1 MSLNVHHDLSPI
13 KELLS
18 HKGGSSLHRQ
28 VFILAGDEGW
38 QKKFLKNTLS
48 GYENES
54 LWVGEKIPEVFSF
67 VESKKA
73 HIWLG
78 NEKRVVIFDANKD
91 FDPDSFAAISGIVIG
106 GGLFFLLL
114 PESEKWGVIYSTNF
128 GHRLLQSIKSRSE
141 LIVINQNDEQFKF
154 SLNKLESKTTQ
165 DCIAPFLTID
175 QQHSVESIEG
185 QALSDTNNPVVL
197 ISDRGRGKSAALGI
211 VSAKLVNAGV
221 CNIVITAPSLRAT
234 DIVFKHIAEL
244 LPEAE
249 VSRGRVK
256 YNKSTIQFYSPDQL
270 IHDDVDADILLVDEA
285 AAIPVPLLTSFLHKY
300 SQCVF
305 ATTVH
310 GYEGTGRGFS
320 LRFFNELD
328 KYNSNW
334 LKLHMQTPIRWQEND
349 PLESWM
355 FSLLCLDAEI
365 VEISVLGAIDYS
377 NINHHILKKE
387 QLVDDQLL
395 LNEVFSLLVLA
406 HYRTRPKDLK
416 NLLDDENISV
426 YVSLYNTHVIAVAL
440 VIREGSFSA
449 LLSTEVYRGQRRP
462 QGNLLAQSLTYHCGV
477 EHAATLDYSRVM
489 RIAVHPELQEK
500 GIGTKFLG
508 FIVKNEKDHG
518 RDAIGTSFG
527 MNEKLLN
534 FWKAADFNIVRI
546 GFTREQTS
554 GEHAAIMLLPL
565 TDKGEKVNR
574 EVHDR
579 LIENLPYLFE
589 DVLRD
594 IPDKI
599 KKIFKFVSEK
609 NITLNQFEQ
618 KDLQSFVEYSR
629 NYELCIASLNKLVK
643 LKKNTILKDSFA
655 SEFRNVLNKKVINKM
670 NWKEL
675 ALDMNLTGKN
685 EARKLFHDA
694 ICHLIKTD
702 RP

>member
-1 MSLNVHHDLSPI
+1 MSLNIHHDLSLI

-18 HKGGSSLHRQ
+18 QKGGSSMHRQ
-28 VFILAGDEGW
+28 VFILAGDEEW
-38 QKKFLKNTLS
+38 QKEFLLETIS
-48 GYENES
+48 GHKDES
-54 LWVGEKIPEVFSF
+54 LWVGEQSSESFSF
-67 VESKKA
+67 IGTKKA
-73 HIWLG
+73 QSWLG

-114 PESEKWGVIYSTNF
+114 PGVEKWNVIYSSRF
-128 GHRLLQSIKSRSE
+128 GQRLLQSIHIRSE
-141 LIVINQNDEQFKF
+141 LMVINQNNEQFSL
-154 SLNKLESKTTQ
+154 SLNKLESKITQ
-165 DCIAPFLTID
+165 NCVAPFLTAD
-175 QQHSVESIEG
+175 QQHSVESIEE

-211 VSAKLVNAGV
+211 VSAKLIQAGV
-221 CNIVITAPSLRAT
+221 SNIVITAPSLRAT

-249 VSRGRVK
+249 VSRGSVK
-256 YNKSTIQFYSPDQL
+256 YHKSTIQFYSPDQL
-270 IHDDVDADILLVDEA
+270 IHNDVDADILLVDEA
-285 AAIPVPLLTSFLHKY
+285 AAIPVPLLTTFLHKY
-300 SQCVF
+300 PQSVF

-320 LRFFNELD
+320 LRFFKELD

-334 LKLHMQTPIRWQEND
+334 LKLRMQSPIRWAEND
-349 PLESWM
+349 PLENWM
-355 FSLLCLDAEI
+355 FSLLCLDADI
-365 VEISVLGAIDYS
+365 VELSVLGEIDCS
-377 NINHHILKKE
+377 DIKNCLLEKE
-387 QLVDDQLL
+387 QLIDNQLL

-416 NLLDDENISV
+416 SMLDDENISV
-426 YVSLYNTHVIAVAL
+426 YISLYNKHVIAVAL
-440 VIREGSFSA
+440 VIREGSFTT
-449 LLSTEVYRGQRRP
+449 LLSTEVYRGKRRP
-462 QGNLLAQSLTYHCGV
+462 QGNLLAQALTYHCGV

-489 RIAVHPELQEK
+489 RIAVHPELQGK
-500 GIGTKFLG
+500 GIGTKLLD
-508 FIVKNEKDHG
+508 FIVDNEKNHE
-518 RDAIGTSFG
+518 RDAVGTSFG

-534 FWKAADFNIVRI
+534 FWKVLNFNIVRI

-565 TDKGEKVNR
+565 TKKGGSVNQEAR
-574 EVHDR
+574 GR
-579 LIENLPYLFE
+579 LIENLPYLFD

-599 KKIFKFVSEK
+599 KKIIQLKNEK
-609 NITLNQFEQ
+609 NIELNQFDQ

-629 NYELCIASLNKLVK
+629 NYELCIASLNKLVNI
-643 LKKNTILKDSFA
+643 KKNIINKDNFSNDY
-655 SEFRNVLNKKVINKM
+655 RNVLNKKVINKM

>member
-1 MSLNVHHDLSPI
+1 M
-13 KELLS
+13 
-18 HKGGSSLHRQ
+18 HRQ

-38 QKKFLKNTLS
+38 QKEILLEILS
-48 GYENES
+48 GHEDET
-54 LWVGEKIPEVFSF
+54 LWVGEKTSELFSF
-67 VESKKA
+67 IETKKA
-73 HIWLG
+73 QSWLG

-114 PESEKWGVIYSTNF
+114 PEVENWNVIYSSNF
-128 GHRLLQSIKSRSE
+128 GQRLLQSINSRSE

-154 SLNKLESKTTQ
+154 SLNKLESKTKQ
-165 DCIAPFLTID
+165 SCVAPFLTVD
-175 QQHSVESIEG
+175 QQHSVESIEE

-211 VSAKLVNAGV
+211 VSVKLVQAGV
-221 CNIVITAPSLRAT
+221 TTVAITAPSLRAT
-234 DIVFKHIAEL
+234 DIIFKHITEL

-249 VSRGRVK
+249 MSRGSIK
-256 YNKSTIQFYSPDQL
+256 YSKSIIQFYSPDQL
-270 IHDDVDADILLVDEA
+270 IHDDIDADILLVDEA

-328 KYNSNW
+328 KFNSNW

-349 PLESWM
+349 PLENWM

-365 VEISVLGAIDYS
+365 VELNVLGEIDFS
-377 NINHHILKKE
+377 DIKCCLLKKE
-387 QLVDDQLL
+387 QLIDNQLL

-416 NLLDDENISV
+416 SLLDDKTISV

-440 VIREGSFSA
+440 VIREGSFSDS
-449 LLSTEVYRGQRRP
+449 LSTEVHRGQRRP
-462 QGNLLAQSLTYHCGV
+462 QGNLLAQALTYHCGV
-477 EHAATLDYSRVM
+477 EHAATLDYARVM
-489 RIAVHPELQEK
+489 RIAVHPELQDK
-500 GIGTKFLG
+500 GIGTKLLDL
-508 FIVKNEKDHG
+508 IVNTEKNHG

-534 FWKAADFNIVRI
+534 FWKVANFNVARI
-546 GFTREQTS
+546 GFTREHTS

-565 TDKGEKVNR
+565 TEKGENVSR
-574 EVHDR
+574 EAHAR
-579 LIENLPYLFE
+579 LIENLPFLFD

-599 KKIFKFVSEK
+599 KKTFQFECEK
-609 NITLNQFEQ
+609 NIVLNQFDK
-618 KDLQSFVEYSR
+618 KDLQSFIKYSR

-643 LKKNTILKDSFA
+643 LKKNIILKDSFA
-655 SEFRNVLNKKVINKM
+655 SEFRNILNKKVINKM

-675 ALDMNLTGKN
+675 ALDMNLTGQN
-685 EARKLFHDA
+685 EARKFFHDA

-702 RP
+702 RL